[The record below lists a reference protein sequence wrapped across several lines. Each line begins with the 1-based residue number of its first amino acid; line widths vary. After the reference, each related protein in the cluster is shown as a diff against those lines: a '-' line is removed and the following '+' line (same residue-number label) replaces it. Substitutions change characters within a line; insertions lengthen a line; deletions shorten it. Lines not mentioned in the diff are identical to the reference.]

1 MLHSSRP
8 AGGLCAPARQRGRSI
23 RHRLVTFAYTS
34 EQAKQDPALVLQ
46 QQQQLAA
53 TGQQGVLA
61 AAERLDLDEVWVPYR
76 WPGQLGGK
84 DVYISGEQAA
94 CRVQR

>member
-1 MLHSSRP
+1 V
-8 AGGLCAPARQRGRSI
+8 A
-23 RHRLVTFAYTS
+23 VAYTS

-46 QQQQLAA
+46 QQQQQATAA
-53 TGQQGVLA
+53 QQGVLA

-84 DVYISGEQAA
+84 EVYISGEGGACRGTSPASCSKAA
-94 CRVQR
+94 CSEATGTFWT